1 MRKRVAGRP
10 KADDPGGGLGVDGQ
24 LPAPST
30 KPAMGT
36 TTSIHIQIL
45 PGRRKREAIDCGMEG

>member
-1 MRKRVAGRP
+1 M
-10 KADDPGGGLGVDGQ
+10 GVDGQ

-45 PGRRKREAIDCGMEG
+45 PGRRKREAIDCGMEGYRGKDGGIEKKEEGGA